1 MYSVPPSRGGAAV
14 FNPSGAG
21 STLGKQN
28 APTESL
34 ASPVPTLLR
43 PVSVKGSVRQ
53 AQCKGGIPEGPCS
66 FSSPQSQTSPS
77 HQSSQGQ
84 WLRVAG
90 LPGGV
95 GRKRQMCSENV
106 FSNLG

>member
-34 ASPVPTLLR
+34 ASPVPTLLH

-66 FSSPQSQTSPS
+66 FSPQSQTRPVLAINRHRASGS
-77 HQSSQGQ
+77 ELQDYLVG
-84 WLRVAG
+84 W
-90 LPGGV
+90 V
-95 GRKRQMCSENV
+95 GRGKCARKM
-106 FSNLG
+106 FSAT